1 MAVLSVVSL
10 GTGSAEYLTRGG
22 EAALRGAKQVVLR
35 TGRSPIA
42 AFLTE
47 QGLSFETL
55 DSLYEQCE
63 DFDAFHQA
71 AAVTLFSRLK
81 EGDLCYVVG
90 DAAFDGTVFALQK
103 LKPREMKL
111 RIVPGVSLADCCL
124 SLVKR
129 QSGHVRILSA
139 CELEDSR
146 LLPDEPLLLC
156 ELYSRECAG
165 DCKLKLTELLPDEL
179 PVTLL
184 TGREEDGSLQAKE
197 IPLMELDRQP
207 SYDHLSAVYIPEVPM
222 EQRSRYDMDDLV
234 HVMARLRS
242 PEGCPWDREQTYE
255 SLLPYLLEESYEYI
269 QAVREDDP
277 DHMYD
282 ELGDVLLQVVFH
294 AEIGRQHGDFDILD
308 VTTAICRKMM
318 ERHSH
323 IFGGA
328 SADTPEEVARNWE
341 AIKRRQRGI
350 TTARQAMQ
358 EVSKGLSPTMRAGKV
373 QQKAARAGYAFP
385 ETEDALQAVRNA
397 AVKAE
402 EALSKKRDPEKALGE
417 MLFAAVNAVRQ
428 CGKNADIVL
437 NEATDRFIEDF
448 QEEKCPEKAVKMPKN
463 APNT

>member
-22 EAALRGAKQVVLR
+22 EEALRGAKQVVLR

-47 QGLSFETL
+47 QGLPFETL

-103 LKPREMKL
+103 LKPREMEL

-165 DCKLKLTELLPDEL
+165 DCKLKLMELLPDEL

-373 QQKAARAGYAFP
+373 QQKAARARYAFP

-428 CGKNADIVL
+428 CGKNADIAL

-448 QEEKCPEKAVKMPKN
+448 QEEKSPEKAVKMPKN

>member
-22 EAALRGAKQVVLR
+22 EAALRSAKQVVLR

-103 LKPREMKL
+103 LKPREMEL

-129 QSGHVRILSA
+129 QGGHVRILSA

-165 DCKLKLTELLPDEL
+165 DCKLKLMELLPDEL

-308 VTTAICRKMM
+308 VTTAICHKMM

-448 QEEKCPEKAVKMPKN
+448 QEDKNPENAINMGKN

>member
-22 EAALRGAKQVVLR
+22 EAALRSAKQVVLR

-103 LKPREMKL
+103 LKPREMEL

-129 QSGHVRILSA
+129 QGGHVRILSA

-165 DCKLKLTELLPDEL
+165 DCKLKLMELLPDEL

-184 TGREEDGSLQAKE
+184 TCREEDGSLQAKE

-242 PEGCPWDREQTYE
+242 PEGCTWDREQTYE

-428 CGKNADIVL
+428 CGKNADIAL

-448 QEEKCPEKAVKMPKN
+448 QEEKSPEKAVKMPKN

>member
-22 EAALRGAKQVVLR
+22 EAAVRNAKQLVLR

-42 AFLTE
+42 SFLTE
-47 QGLSFETL
+47 QGFDFDTL
-55 DSLYEQCE
+55 DDLYEQCE

-71 AAVTLFSRLK
+71 AAVTLFSRMK
-81 EGDLCYVVG
+81 EGDLCYVVS
-90 DAAFDGTVFALQK
+90 DAAFDGTVFALQR
-103 LKPREMKL
+103 LKPRDLEL

-124 SLVKR
+124 SLIKR
-129 QSGHVRILSA
+129 QSGHVRIMSA
-139 CELEDSR
+139 CELEESK

-165 DCKLKLTELLPDEL
+165 DCKLKLMELLPDEL
-179 PVTLL
+179 PVTLI
-184 TGREEDGSLQAKE
+184 TGREEDGTLQAEE
-197 IPLMELDRQP
+197 IPLMELDRQEK
-207 SYDHLSAVYIPEVPM
+207 YDHLMAVYIPPVPM
-222 EQRSRYDMDDLV
+222 EQRTRYDMDDLV
-234 HVMARLRS
+234 RIMARLRS

-328 SADTPEEVARNWE
+328 SADTPEEVAQNWE

-350 TTARQAMQ
+350 TTAQQAMRD
-358 EVSKGLSPTMRAGKV
+358 VSKGLSPTMRAGKV

-385 ETEDALQAVRNA
+385 EAEDALQAVRNA
-397 AVKAE
+397 AVKVGE
-402 EALSKKRDPEKALGE
+402 MMNRKRDPEKALGE
-417 MLFAAVNAVRQ
+417 MLFDAVNATRL
-428 CGKNADIVL
+428 CGKSADIAL
-437 NEATDRFIEDF
+437 NEATDCFIDRFSTVET
-448 QEEKCPEKAVKMPKN
+448 ATNAAKN

>member
-1 MAVLSVVSL
+1 MAVLNVVSL

-22 EAALRGAKQVVLR
+22 EAALRGAKQLVLR
-35 TGRSPIA
+35 TSRSPVA

-47 QGLSFETL
+47 QGFSFDTL

-81 EGDLCYVVG
+81 DGDLCYVVG
-90 DAAFDGTVFALQK
+90 DAAFDGTVFALQR
-103 LKPREMKL
+103 LRPRELELK
-111 RIVPGVSLADCCL
+111 IVPGVSLADCCL

-129 QSGHVRILSA
+129 ESGHVRIMSA
-139 CELEDSR
+139 CELEESR

-165 DCKLKLTELLPDEL
+165 DCKLKLMELLPDEL
-179 PVTLL
+179 PVTLIA
-184 TGREEDGSLQAKE
+184 GREEDGSLQTKE
-197 IPLMELDRQP
+197 IPLMEMDRQP
-207 SYDHLSAVYIPEVPM
+207 TYDHLSAVYVPAVPM
-222 EQRSRYDMDDLV
+222 EQRSRYNMDDLV
-234 HVMARLRS
+234 RIMARLRS

-308 VTTAICRKMM
+308 VTTAICRKML
-318 ERHSH
+318 ERHPH

-328 SADTPEEVARNWE
+328 SAETPEEVARNWE
-341 AIKRRQRGI
+341 AIKRRQRGV
-350 TTARQAMQ
+350 TTVKQAMQ
-358 EVSKGLSPTMRAGKV
+358 EVSKGLSPAMRAGKV

-385 ETEDALQAVRNA
+385 EAEDALQAVRNA
-397 AVKAE
+397 AVRAE
-402 EALSKKRDPEKALGE
+402 ETLSRKHDPEKALGE
-417 MLFAAVNAVRQ
+417 MLFAAVNAVRL
-428 CGKNADIVL
+428 CGKNADIAL
-437 NEATDRFIEDF
+437 NEATDHFIEGFRED
-448 QEEKCPEKAVKMPKN
+448 KNPENAINMGKN

>member
-1 MAVLSVVSL
+1 VAVLSVVSL

-22 EAALRGAKQVVLR
+22 EAAMRNAKQLVLR

-103 LKPREMKL
+103 LKPREMEL

-129 QSGHVRILSA
+129 QGGHVRILSA

-165 DCKLKLTELLPDEL
+165 DCKLKLMELLPDEL

-428 CGKNADIVL
+428 CGKNADIAL

-448 QEEKCPEKAVKMPKN
+448 QEEKSPEKAVKMPKN

>member
-1 MAVLSVVSL
+1 MAVLNVVSL

-22 EAALRGAKQVVLR
+22 EAALRGAMQLVLR
-35 TGRSPIA
+35 TSRSPVA

-47 QGLSFETL
+47 QGFSFDTL

-81 EGDLCYVVG
+81 DGDLCYVVG
-90 DAAFDGTVFALQK
+90 DAAFDGTVFALQR
-103 LKPREMKL
+103 LRPRELELK
-111 RIVPGVSLADCCL
+111 IVPGVSLADCCL

-129 QSGHVRILSA
+129 ESGHVRIMSA
-139 CELEDSR
+139 CELEESR

-165 DCKLKLTELLPDEL
+165 DCKLKLMELLPDEL
-179 PVTLL
+179 PVTLIA
-184 TGREEDGSLQAKE
+184 GREEDGSLQTKE
-197 IPLMELDRQP
+197 IPLMEMDRQP
-207 SYDHLSAVYIPEVPM
+207 TYDHLSAVYVPAVPM
-222 EQRSRYDMDDLV
+222 EQRSRYNMDDLV
-234 HVMARLRS
+234 RIMARLRS

-308 VTTAICRKMM
+308 VTTAICRKML
-318 ERHSH
+318 ERHPH

-328 SADTPEEVARNWE
+328 SAETPEEVARNWE
-341 AIKRRQRGI
+341 AIKRRQRGV
-350 TTARQAMQ
+350 TTVKQAMQ
-358 EVSKGLSPTMRAGKV
+358 EVSKGLSPAMRAGKV

-385 ETEDALQAVRNA
+385 EAEDALQAVCNA
-397 AVKAE
+397 AVRAE
-402 EALSKKRDPEKALGE
+402 ETLSRKHDPEKALGE
-417 MLFAAVNAVRQ
+417 MLFAAVNAVRL
-428 CGKNADIVL
+428 CGKNADIAL
-437 NEATDRFIEDF
+437 NEATDRFIEGFRED
-448 QEEKCPEKAVKMPKN
+448 KNPENAINMGKN

>member
-22 EAALRGAKQVVLR
+22 EAALRSAKQVVLR

-103 LKPREMKL
+103 LKPREMEL

-129 QSGHVRILSA
+129 QGGHVRILSA

-165 DCKLKLTELLPDEL
+165 DCKLKLMELLPDEL

-428 CGKNADIVL
+428 CGKNADIAL

-448 QEEKCPEKAVKMPKN
+448 QEEKSPEKAVKMPKN

>member
-22 EAALRGAKQVVLR
+22 EAALRSAKQVVLR

-103 LKPREMKL
+103 LKPREMEL

-129 QSGHVRILSA
+129 QGGHVRILSA

-165 DCKLKLTELLPDEL
+165 DCKLKLMELLPDEL

-197 IPLMELDRQP
+197 ILLMELDRQP

-328 SADTPEEVARNWE
+328 SADTPEEVAATGKPSSAASGALRRHDRPCRRFRRDCRPPCGR
-341 AIKRRQRGI
+341 ARCSRRPPGPGMLFRRRKTPFRLSGTQRSKRR
-350 TTARQAMQ
+350 
-358 EVSKGLSPTMRAGKV
+358 
-373 QQKAARAGYAFP
+373 
-385 ETEDALQAVRNA
+385 
-397 AVKAE
+397 
-402 EALSKKRDPEKALGE
+402 KR
-417 MLFAAVNAVRQ
+417 
-428 CGKNADIVL
+428 
-437 NEATDRFIEDF
+437 
-448 QEEKCPEKAVKMPKN
+448 
-463 APNT
+463 

>member
-22 EAALRGAKQVVLR
+22 EAALRSAKQVVLR

-103 LKPREMKL
+103 LKPREMEL

-129 QSGHVRILSA
+129 QGGHVRILSA

-165 DCKLKLTELLPDEL
+165 DCKLKLMELLPDEL

-242 PEGCPWDREQTYE
+242 PEGCTWDREQTYE

-428 CGKNADIVL
+428 CGKNADIAL

-448 QEEKCPEKAVKMPKN
+448 QEEKSPEKAVKMPKN

>member
-22 EAALRGAKQVVLR
+22 EAALRSAKQVVLR

-103 LKPREMKL
+103 LKPREMEL

-129 QSGHVRILSA
+129 QGGHVRILSA

-165 DCKLKLTELLPDEL
+165 DCKLKLMELLPDEL

-197 IPLMELDRQP
+197 ILLMELDRQP

-428 CGKNADIVL
+428 CGKNADIAL

-448 QEEKCPEKAVKMPKN
+448 QEEKSPEKAVKMPKN